1 MTVRLT
7 SMAQGID
14 ISAIA
19 ARWSDEVRAA
29 RLWRKDP
36 TVWFDPPRDEIGNR
50 LGWLDLPRSSESI
63 VPLVET
69 LAADARSDG
78 ITDLVLCG
86 MGGSSLAPEVF
97 AATIPHGSGS
107 PRLTVVD
114 TTHPD
119 AIAAVTE
126 RTSPVTTWYL
136 VSSKSGGTLET
147 LSLFRHFWAQ
157 ASAALDQ
164 PGRHF
169 VAVTD
174 PGSSLER
181 LAEERGFRAVV
192 LADPNVGGRYSA
204 LSAFGLVPAG
214 IVGADIRRLLNVAH
228 DAADACGPSVALM
241 DNPGFVLGATL
252 GAQAA
257 IGRDIVQFSSSEPVA
272 TLPIWI
278 EQLIA
283 ESTGKEGR
291 GIVPIAAGPAP
302 KEGSDVMTISI
313 GRSYDDAAALHLA
326 ADDPYDV
333 AGVMFILEF
342 ATAVAGEIIG
352 IHPFD
357 QPDVQQAKALAHQAM
372 EGSLETGSTVVRLI
386 EDPMVIDDIRAAI
399 AAHPRYVAIQAY
411 VASTQETNETLEA
424 LRAVLMNDHGI
435 PSTIGYGPRFLHSTG
450 QLHKG
455 GPPGG
460 LFIQL
465 VDSPGVVLPVPE
477 TDYTFNALIAA
488 QAAGDRMALD
498 EKARTV
504 IAIDL
509 GNESIAQAA
518 STIVRAISA

>member
-1 MTVRLT
+1 MTVQLT
-7 SMAQGID
+7 FGTQDID

-19 ARWSDEVRAA
+19 SRWALEDRVT
-29 RLWRKDP
+29 RLWQKDP
-36 TVWFDPPRDEIGNR
+36 TVWFDPPREEIGNR
-50 LGWLDLPRSSESI
+50 LGWLDLPTSSKPL
-63 VPLVET
+63 VPLVEA
-69 LAADARSDG
+69 LAADARTEG
-78 ITDLVLCG
+78 ISDLVLCG

-97 AATIPHGSGS
+97 ASTIPDGSES

-119 AIAAVTE
+119 AIAAITQ
-126 RTSPVTTWYL
+126 RTNPVTTWYL

-157 ASAALDQ
+157 ASAVLDA

-169 VAVTD
+169 LAVTD
-174 PGSSLER
+174 PGSSLQH
-181 LAEERGFRAVV
+181 LAEERGFRSVV

-214 IVGADIRRLLNVAH
+214 IVGADIQRLVDVA
-228 DAADACGPSVALM
+228 AEAVTSCGPSIPLL
-241 DNPGFVLGATL
+241 DNPGFAVGATL
-252 GAQAA
+252 GAAA
-257 IGRDIVQFSSSEPVA
+257 VSGRDIVRFEASAPVR

-283 ESTGKEGR
+283 ESTGKDGQ
-291 GIVPIAAGPAP
+291 GIVPIDSGPVP
-302 KEGSDVMTISI
+302 RTGSDVVTVSI
-313 GRSYDDAAALHLA
+313 GRTTDEGATLHIA

-342 ATAVAGEIIG
+342 ATAVAGEVIG

-372 EGSLETGSTVVRLI
+372 EGSLPTGSTAVTPI
-386 EDPMVIDDIRAAI
+386 TDPTLAMDIRTAVATR
-399 AAHPRYVAIQAY
+399 PRYVAIQAY
-411 VASTQETNETLEA
+411 VAPSKETDEAMETF
-424 LRAVLMNDHGI
+424 RSVLMADHGI

-460 LFIQL
+460 LFIQMI
-465 VDSPGVVLPVPE
+465 DHPAATLPVPE

-488 QAAGDRMALD
+488 QAAGDRIALD
-498 EKARTV
+498 EQERTV

-509 GNESIAQAA
+509 GGESVEQALRDL
-518 STIVRAISA
+518 TRAVSM